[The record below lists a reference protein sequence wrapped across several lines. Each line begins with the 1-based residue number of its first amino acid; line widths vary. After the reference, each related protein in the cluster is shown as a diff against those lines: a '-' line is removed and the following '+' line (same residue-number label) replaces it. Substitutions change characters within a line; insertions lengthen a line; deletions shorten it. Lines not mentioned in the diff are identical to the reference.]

1 MTGDSLLPPLP
12 TELSPGATS
21 YPGCGDSSMLE
32 VHDDH
37 CGDVYHDQLDMFR
50 RALTQCDRHAQEY
63 IQHHFSAVVL
73 DWLRCHSSAAL
84 ACRLNSEE
92 HYVNQAFEL
101 FWQMSLQ
108 RQELEVRS
116 VACALLYL
124 RTSLNG
130 AILDALRSSF
140 QPQVSLMLET
150 ASTGD
155 SFADSHSSGQEVWE
169 IVQGKLPDVREQ
181 RLAYLLFHCG
191 LKPGEIVRSC
201 PQEFSDVREV
211 SLLRLKIMNRLRNSS
226 HIENL
231 RPREGINL

>member
-1 MTGDSLLPPLP
+1 
-12 TELSPGATS
+12 
-21 YPGCGDSSMLE
+21 MLE
-32 VHDDH
+32 VHDDR

-50 RALTQCDRHAQEY
+50 RALTQCDRYAQEY

-92 HYVNQAFEL
+92 HYVNQAFTY

-108 RQELEVRS
+108 HQELEVRS

-124 RTSLNG
+124 RASLNG
-130 AILDALRSSF
+130 AILDALRSSYR
-140 QPQVSLMLET
+140 PQESLVLET
-150 ASTGD
+150 ASTGV
-155 SFADSHSSGQEVWE
+155 SFVDSHSSGQEVWE
-169 IVQGKLPDVREQ
+169 IVQGKISDVREQ

-201 PQEFSDVREV
+201 PQEFSDVREI
-211 SLLRLKIMNRLRNSS
+211 SLLRLKIMNRLCN
-226 HIENL
+226 
-231 RPREGINL
+231 